1 KSRMH
6 ELIQQVKRLAERNRD
21 GGNTSQH
28 DRKAILMLCAHQLL
42 EAGFVDLQVHKV
54 TVKHAQALAARW
66 RQEGLGRGTLNNRM
80 AALRWWAEKVGQI
93 GSFPKTNAAFGF
105 PSRQRQTLVSK
116 AEDLPLDLRS
126 IPDPYIQA
134 SLGLA
139 RWWGLRRKEAL
150 MIQPHRADEGGR
162 LALQGS
168 WCKSGRPRT
177 IELLTEAQQE
187 ALEEAKRV
195 TRPGQSLVPVGKL
208 FIQQR
213 DRFDYYRQKL
223 GLHGAHT
230 LRHLFAQEMYQHLTQ
245 FAPPL
250 QGGPRWVEMTA
261 EQQRQDEEARLRLS
275 RMLGHNR
282 REITAVYIGA
292 NR

>member
-1 KSRMH
+1 MH
-6 ELIQQVKRLAERNRD
+6 ELIYQVKRLAERNHD

-28 DRKAILMLCAHQLL
+28 DRKGILMLCAQQLL
-42 EAGFVDLQVHKV
+42 EAGFVDLQVGKV
-54 TVKHAQALAARW
+54 TVKHAHALAARW

-93 GSFPKTNAAFGF
+93 GSFPKTNAEFGF
-105 PSRQRQTLVSK
+105 PPRQRQTLLSK
-116 AEDLPLDLRS
+116 AEDLPLDLSS

-150 MIQPHRADEGGR
+150 MIQPHRADEGDR
-162 LALQGS
+162 LALHGS

-177 IELLTEAQQE
+177 IALLTEAQQ
-187 ALEEAKRV
+187 ASLAQAKRIA
-195 TRPGQSLVPVGKL
+195 RPGHSLIPEGKR

-230 LRHLFAQEMYQHLTQ
+230 LRHLFAQEMYQHLTHM
-245 FAPPL
+245 ASPL
-250 QGGPRWVEMTA
+250 QGGPQWQEMTA

-282 REITAVYIGA
+282 REITAIYIGT